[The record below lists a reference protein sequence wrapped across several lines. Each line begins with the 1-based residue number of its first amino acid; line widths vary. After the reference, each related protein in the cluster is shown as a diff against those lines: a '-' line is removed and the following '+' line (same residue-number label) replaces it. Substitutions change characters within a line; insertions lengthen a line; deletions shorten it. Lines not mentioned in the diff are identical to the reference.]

1 MIRLYRYVYRSAID
15 GRFVSEEYARANPET
30 TFRQRVWRWQRG
42 FK

>member
-15 GRFVSEEYARANPET
+15 GRFVSAVEAMLNPET